1 VMGLAGEEVITVLWL
16 RVVPQMHFV

>member
-1 VMGLAGEEVITVLWL
+1 VMGLAGEEVITVLWS